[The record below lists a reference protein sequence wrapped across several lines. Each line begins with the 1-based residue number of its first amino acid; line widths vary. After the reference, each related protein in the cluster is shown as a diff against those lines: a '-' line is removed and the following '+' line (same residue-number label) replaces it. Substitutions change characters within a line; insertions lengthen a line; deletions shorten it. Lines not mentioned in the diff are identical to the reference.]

1 MVSRFTAAGAVIR
14 KLSRALIFFFVIA
27 VGIPAVTGFL
37 FGISQ
42 AGILSLITSTLVLQ
56 AAAPPI
62 GLALGLSPLAIL
74 IVMACFA
81 TGMVAAIME
90 LCDSLAMSSERV
102 KEWIDRVGK
111 KMEKY
116 PAIHRYGAISC
127 IAIAWV
133 PGIGLYGTPIIA
145 WILGWKRIPAILFT
159 TLGFVIA
166 SVFVL
171 FFASRLSIELV
182 IWLVVIAVAAGIV
195 LLVVRKFIGK
205 KKDR

>member
-1 MVSRFTAAGAVIR
+1 MVSRFTAAGAVIK
-14 KLSRALIFFFVIA
+14 KLSRALIFFFVLT
-27 VGIPAVTGFL
+27 VGIPVMIGAL

-42 AGILSLITSTLVLQ
+42 AGILSLVISTLILQ

-62 GLALGLSPLAIL
+62 GLALGLSTPAIL
-74 IVMACFA
+74 VVMACFA
-81 TGMVAAIME
+81 IGMVAALME
-90 LCDSLAMSSERV
+90 LCDSLALSSERV
-102 KEWIDRVGK
+102 RDWIDRVGK
-111 KMEKY
+111 KMENY
-116 PAIHRYGAISC
+116 PAIRRYGAVSC

-171 FFASRLSIELV
+171 FFASRLSIEL
-182 IWLVVIAVAAGIV
+182 ILWLVVIAVAAGIV
-195 LLVVRKFIGK
+195 LLVARKFTRK